1 MSREEVLQIL
11 RNKLSGFLSE
21 AQIQSHLQYYSQYI
35 TDEVRKGRSEE
46 EVIASLGDP
55 RLIARTLIDASE
67 ASGSQGYG
75 TYQEYQEREEPRQ
88 QTTPQR
94 NRHILDL
101 STWYG
106 KFLLILGAVLLIA
119 LVVTI
124 LSVLLPVI
132 LIIVLVSVAARCFRR
147 R

>member
-1 MSREEVLQIL
+1 MSREEFLQIL

-106 KFLLILGAVLLIA
+106 KLLLILGAVLLIA